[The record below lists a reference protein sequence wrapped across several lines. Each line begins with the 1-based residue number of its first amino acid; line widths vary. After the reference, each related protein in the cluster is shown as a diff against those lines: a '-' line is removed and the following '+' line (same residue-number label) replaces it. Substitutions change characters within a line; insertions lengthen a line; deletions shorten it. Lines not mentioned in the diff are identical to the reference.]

1 MFQKCW
7 RHVDFCARVGYIA
20 VFDIFT
26 SGVVKTVTF
35 KTETWL
41 KFRDET
47 ETSSK
52 TPRPRIE
59 TWSSRPRLE
68 ISKFVHFSK
77 KKNVVITSDLHF
89 LISGI
94 FPTCF
99 GCFLPANTTNKK
111 SLNYRNFEKPFL
123 CNIQCLET
131 WNLRDRYRDETWN
144 LRDRDSKMDLETSL
158 ASRPWP
164 SLQTP
169 SLIFTA
175 LANAKKF
182 QLMGMS
188 NYMHIL

>member
-1 MFQKCW
+1 VLAACW
-7 RHVDFCARVGYIA
+7 FLRTSRLYCCFWHFYQWCSQDRNLQDRDLVKISRRDRDFIKNSETKNR
-20 VFDIFT
+20 DL
-26 SGVVKTVTF
+26 KF
-35 KTETWL
+35 KTET
-41 KFRDET
+41 RDI
-47 ETSSK
+47 K
-52 TPRPRIE
+52 ICA
-59 TWSSRPRLE
+59 
-68 ISKFVHFSK
+68 FFQ